1 MALSLTDKIHVVRDE
16 IPTANLG
23 SALANSGRDSVS
35 VQDIIDL
42 AGASET
48 GTWEP
53 KIAAYYP
60 GELIPVYV
68 NRKGTYNLTG
78 DVVTLT
84 YDIEISSASTLNGSG
99 LIVVMDF
106 PFVIDT
112 TKAFSHVTGKT
123 KGTYKVGTMGGDPFF
138 TQGTYFDYLE
148 YPANS
153 SPVFNQLSA
162 TNMSVSLFN
171 GCHFRGIVS
180 FTKL

>member
-1 MALSLTDKIHVVRDE
+1 MAVSLTDKIHVVRDS
-16 IPTANLG
+16 IPTENLG
-23 SALANSGRDSVS
+23 SALANSGRDAVS

-48 GTWEP
+48 GTWQP
-53 KIAAYYP
+53 TIAAAFF
-60 GELIPVYV
+60 GEFNPVYV

-84 YDIEISSASTLNGSG
+84 YDIEISSASTLSGNGTI
-99 LIVVMDF
+99 IVIDF

-123 KGTYKVGTMGGDPFF
+123 KGTYKIGTMGGDPFF
-138 TQGTYFDYLE
+138 NQGAYFNYLE
-148 YPANS
+148 YPPNS
-153 SPVFNQLSA
+153 SPVFNQLTA
-162 TNMSVSLFN
+162 ADISVSLFS
-171 GCHFRGIVS
+171 GLHFRGIVS